1 MHFNHICECSRYC
14 SPHGRTDAQGDVATR
29 ATWLLLLKARSLNLY
44 NDYVIHTYIQVFN
57 LQQNAAKSIWDGVER
72 QPRRG
77 VISLIA
83 YKPDLTDEL
92 NWKPCRALTHAHI
105 WMWIF
110 VNLYRVPSTIR
121 CCIYD
126 YGDGT
131 TSWLLD
137 LECWQVT
144 AANDAKWKLN
154 LVMPGKIVQPITQM
168 IYGYMVASAWISVWG
183 CWWMP
188 ECAVVLYVFFFLM
201 TRCIDVSKKSIA
213 HSHCRSW
220 DACQELQPPL
230 NALRYRVVS
239 RKCCHSKIS
248 GAPSNKLGQ
257 LSIISLDLSVNSVC
271 AIKYHGE
278 KDEAVWFH
286 CSFFWD
292 RVQPGTASAIGCVR
306 PFLGL
311 FARRLRKSTFPL
323 DSRLMCYAWLWQKT

>member
-1 MHFNHICECSRYC
+1 MPGADTRSYLDVNFCKFISSSKHNSLLHLWLWWRHDELVVGSWMLASHSGEWCKMKAKFS
-14 SPHGRTDAQGDVATR
+14 DAWKNR
-29 ATWLLLLKARSLNLY
+29 ATNYADDLWLHGSLRVNICMGLLM
-44 NDYVIHTYIQVFN
+44 
-57 LQQNAAKSIWDGVER
+57 NAGMC
-72 QPRRG
+72 G
-77 VISLIA
+77 
-83 YKPDLTDEL
+83 
-92 NWKPCRALTHAHI
+92 
-105 WMWIF
+105 
-110 VNLYRVPSTIR
+110 
-121 CCIYD
+121 
-126 YGDGT
+126 G
-131 TSWLLD
+131 
-137 LECWQVT
+137 
-144 AANDAKWKLN
+144 
-154 LVMPGKIVQPITQM
+154 
-168 IYGYMVASAWISVWG
+168 
-183 CWWMP
+183 
-188 ECAVVLYVFFFLM
+188 AVCVFFLM